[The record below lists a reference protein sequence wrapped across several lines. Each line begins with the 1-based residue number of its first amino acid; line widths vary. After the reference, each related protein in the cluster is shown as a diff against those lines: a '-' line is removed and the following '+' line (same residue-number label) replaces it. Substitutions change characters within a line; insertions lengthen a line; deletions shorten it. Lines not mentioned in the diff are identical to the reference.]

1 MADRDGFVLNI
12 SYSGGGFKY
21 LLKPGK
27 TIIGRTTICDVMLI
41 AENISRR
48 HAQVEVGPEGVTLMD
63 LGSANGT
70 LLEDVELPPRKRTPL
85 APGQIFKVAQFD
97 FSISPYQEGEPVE
110 TDKIILQPDASTPL
124 APPGDLTTDKTVI
137 GVFSEGR
144 APRPNFFLIFN
155 TGKDNWQNIQLY
167 DGEYVIGRVP
177 ECDIQI
183 KTMGVSRQHAK
194 IEVEGDQFWVTDLNS
209 SNGILLDGEK
219 IDPGKP
225 CPVPPEGIFVIAK
238 QPFLVSKEG
247 QPNTNTKA
255 DLSGFAT
262 QVVSSPVLD
271 MYQSMSRMSPAM
283 TQASLVTDMQFLDLS
298 GDDRITIGRAD
309 DNTVTF
315 DHPAV
320 SRYHAAIERLGT
332 RFRIRDLQSANGIY
346 LNSKLIAAEAF
357 LKEGDVVKVGPFDFV
372 FSGLG
377 IQMESIEGYTIDA
390 FNIKKW
396 VTKELNLLKDISLS
410 IGANE
415 FVAVVGMSGAGKTT
429 FMDTVN
435 GYRPATHGE
444 VYVSGINLYEN
455 YNMFRDDIGY
465 VPQRDIVHMELT
477 PWMALDYA
485 GKLRFPP
492 DTSTEERHVAVEQ
505 TLNELGLWE
514 RKDVVISRLSGGQL
528 KRVSIGVEL
537 LTRPRLL
544 FLDEPTSGLDPG
556 TEFEM
561 MKLMRQLADQGR
573 TVMVVTHT
581 TKNVMLCDKV
591 VILGTGGYLVFYGA
605 PEDALDYFD
614 SYRTAREKLERGME
628 FDEIYRLLEDS
639 ERGVPADWAERY
651 QASVYAVPP
660 DKEKVAAAAA
670 LPKTA
675 PQAKASAAP
684 SQKQVKKIS
693 SFRQLKILSG
703 RNMTILFQ
711 DKVSLGLMLALAP
724 ILGLMNSVWGK
735 NIFERVDGNVEFVMG
750 LWFMSAVVAVLVGAM
765 SSVREIVKEADI
777 YKRERAVGLKIF
789 PYIFSKTWL
798 GLIMALYQGGVI
810 LLIALLLV
818 DVPVPGRET
827 YFEFFI
833 TIVLGVVTGYLVGLL
848 ISSAVPNQNAALIAL
863 IAVVVPQLIL
873 GGLLIP
879 LEQIPQG
886 GLLSHAV
893 FSRWTLEGFVI
904 SQGMGE
910 TLITDQCW
918 DLTPEERN
926 ALSDEDKSDPTCP
939 CMGTNLFDDCDGI
952 PGLLNPDFYDD
963 ISKQAIAQVEPPKPE
978 EPTPYPSPTTLAT
991 PTQFPSPTPLASP
1004 TPVPSLTPFPSPTPL
1019 PTKVLLYELD
1029 EYRDES
1035 LAQSQAYFDE
1045 RSDQLSKFYDQ
1056 RADQM
1061 DVFYEERSDQMGDYF
1076 DTVQD
1081 QFSDYSDDQK
1091 ESMENYMDTR
1101 QDQAEGFSE
1110 NLDQYGT
1117 NLADWQR
1124 DRQKAVSAAENVL
1137 KSLLEKFGRAF
1148 EGTLKDRWLVLG
1160 AQSVIMFVG
1169 MLVLMKRKDTL

>member
-1 MADRDGFVLNI
+1 MADRGDWVLNI
-12 SYSGGGFKY
+12 SSDGGIYKY

-27 TIIGRTTICDVMLI
+27 TIIGRTTICDIMLI
-41 AENISRR
+41 ADNVSRR
-48 HAQVEVGPEGVTLMD
+48 HAQVEVTTEGVTLMD

-70 LLEDVELPPRKRTPL
+70 VLGDVELPPRKRTSL
-85 APGQIFKVAQFD
+85 LSGKTFHVGQFD
-97 FSISPYQEGEPVE
+97 FSISAHQEGEQVE

-124 APPGDLTTDKTVI
+124 VPGGDVTTDKTVV

-144 APRPNFFLIFN
+144 APKPNFFLIFN
-155 TGKDNWQNIQLY
+155 TGKENWQNIQLY

-183 KTMGVSRQHAK
+183 KTMGVSRKHAQIK
-194 IEVEGDQFWVTDLNS
+194 VEGDQFWVKDLNS
-209 SNGILLDGEK
+209 SNGVLLDGEK

-225 CPVPPEGIFVIAK
+225 HPVPPEGIFVIAK

-255 DLSGFAT
+255 DLSGFVT

-271 MYQSMSRMSPAM
+271 MYQSMSRMSPAL

-298 GDDRITIGRAD
+298 GEDRITIGRAE

-332 RFRIRDLQSANGIY
+332 RFRVSDLKSANGVY
-346 LNSKLIAAEAF
+346 LNSKLVEEEAF

-377 IQMESIEGYTIDA
+377 IQVESVEGYTIDA

-429 FMDTVN
+429 FMDTLN

-492 DTSTEERHVAVEQ
+492 DTSTAERHAAVER
-505 TLNELGLWE
+505 TLKELGLWE

-605 PEDALDYFD
+605 PEDALEYFD

-639 ERGVPADWAERY
+639 ERGTPADWADRY
-651 QASVYAVPP
+651 QASVYAEPP
-660 DKEKVAAAAA
+660 DKDQVVGAAESAETVTPVAS
-670 LPKTA
+670 T
-675 PQAKASAAP
+675 AAP
-684 SQKQVKKIS
+684 SQQQVKKIS
-693 SFRQLKILSG
+693 SLRQLQILSG

-735 NIFERVDGNVEFVMG
+735 NIYDQVDGNVEFVMG
-750 LWFMSAVVAVLVGAM
+750 LWFMSAVVAMLVGTM

-789 PYIFSKTWL
+789 PYVFSKIWL
-798 GLIMALYQGGVI
+798 GLIMALYQGGII
-810 LLIALLLV
+810 LGIALLLV
-818 DVPVPGRET
+818 DVPVPGKET
-827 YFEFFI
+827 YLQFFI
-833 TIVLGVVTGYLVGLL
+833 TIVLGVVTGYLMGLL

-879 LEQIPQG
+879 LEKIPQG
-886 GLLSHAV
+886 RLMSHAV

-904 SQGMGE
+904 SQGMGD
-910 TLITDQCW
+910 TLNIDQCW
-918 DLTPEERN
+918 KLPPEERS
-926 ALSDEDKSDPTCP
+926 ALSDEDKSDPACP
-939 CMGTNLFDDCDGI
+939 CMGTDLFDDCDGI

-963 ISKQAIAQVEPPKPE
+963 ISKRAIAQAEPDKPE
-978 EPTPYPSPTTLAT
+978 EPTPYPSPTTIAT
-991 PTQFPSPTPLASP
+991 PTQLPSPTPLYSP
-1004 TPVPSLTPFPSPTPL
+1004 TPVPSSTPYPSPTPL

-1035 LAQSQAYFDE
+1035 QAQSEAYF
-1045 RSDQLSKFYDQ
+1045 
-1056 RADQM
+1056 
-1061 DVFYEERSDQMGDYF
+1061 EERSDQMSDYYDSRADQMDTYYETRSDQMSDYF

-1091 ESMENYMDTR
+1091 ESMEKYMDTR
-1101 QDQAEGFSE
+1101 QEQAEGYSE

-1117 NLADWQR
+1117 DLADWQR

-1148 EGTLKDRWLVLG
+1148 EGDLNDRLLVLST
-1160 AQSVIMFVG
+1160 QSLVMFIG
-1169 MLVLMKRKDTL
+1169 MLVFMKRKDTL